1 MCLRI
6 YLKHTHYDMS
16 QCIYFLIVQT
26 IESLIRKIFTDI
38 CGSVQFWVLS
48 EDAAEKQY
56 KAPTLKKLRFYCVH
70 TWLCVAVIEKEI
82 CQMLVNA
89 RRKIE
94 QHKG

>member
-1 MCLRI
+1 
-6 YLKHTHYDMS
+6 
-16 QCIYFLIVQT
+16 
-26 IESLIRKIFTDI
+26 
-38 CGSVQFWVLS
+38 VLS